1 MLKPSDAV
9 PPPALA
15 RLLTTADCSQASFAR
30 LIGVTARQ
38 VNAWCRGHAATPRWA
53 LILAAVIQQ
62 HSPDALAIRLEE
74 ALLPPAPPTPPEFG
88 TGPQL
93 PQQAAR

>member
-30 LIGVTARQ
+30 LTGVTARQ
-38 VNAWCRGHAATPRWA
+38 VNAWRRGHAATPRWA
-53 LILAAVIQQ
+53 LILAAVLQQ
-62 HSPDALAIRLEE
+62 HSPDALAIGLED
-74 ALLPPAPPTPPEFG
+74 ALLPPAPPTPPASG
-88 TGPQL
+88 TGPQR
-93 PQQAAR
+93 PRRAAR